1 MDSIDGPSVNDMV
14 SLGIK
19 ARKKITKM
27 KERQPRTALAKAL
40 RLTNIVSWINCSF
53 LSDGMDIKVELGLS
67 CDAMANKVEIPSII
81 IETG

>member
-1 MDSIDGPSVNDMV
+1 MRRMRSTNELGCERVLHRPMDSIDGPSVNDMV

-40 RLTNIVSWINCSF
+40 RLTNIVS
-53 LSDGMDIKVELGLS
+53 
-67 CDAMANKVEIPSII
+67 
-81 IETG
+81 